1 MIPVSV
7 TGKEGATAHTLA
19 RFKLTQFV
27 MTGGSF
33 NSLCTLSVQVT
44 SAVFVVMFQCWVPAD
59 FE

>member
-7 TGKEGATAHTLA
+7 TGKEGGATAHTLA

-33 NSLCTLSVQVT
+33 NKLMHSLRSGHISSIRCNVSVLG
-44 SAVFVVMFQCWVPAD
+44 ACRF
-59 FE
+59 